1 VVGQHDEAGRG
12 VAGVQV
18 ADLDRAAQR
27 AEVHDRH
34 LRLVGAQDPGKLT
47 VRDVVRGQLEVGIL
61 GDQRAQAVRDEVFE
75 AGEGD
80 GDGGTVFHPIKVG
93 ASPLAMPETA

>member
-1 VVGQHDEAGRG
+1 M
-12 VAGVQV
+12 
-18 ADLDRAAQR
+18 
-27 AEVHDRH
+27 
-34 LRLVGAQDPGKLT
+34 GAQDPGELA

-61 GDQRAQAVRDEVFE
+61 GDQRAKAVCDEVFE

-80 GDGGTVFHPIKVG
+80 GDGGTVFHPVKAG